1 MKNFKQETLDALAEN
16 GKVTGDIK
24 FVNTREGSITWEQF
38 VELSDFQYDDGYGG
52 AEIAQSMKVVGDN
65 WWLERGEYDGSEWWE
80 FKTLPV
86 QLQPILNP
94 SKRDLKD
101 RDYD

>member
-1 MKNFKQETLDALAEN
+1 MNFKQETLDALAKN

-24 FVNTREGSITWEQF
+24 FVNVKIDSITWEQLI
-38 VELSDFQYDDGYGG
+38 ELSDFEYDDGYGM
-52 AEIAQSMKVVGDN
+52 AVIDQSMKIVGDN

-80 FKTLPV
+80 FKTLPL

-94 SKRDLKD
+94 SRCNLLDEN
-101 RDYD
+101 YD